1 MRKLIISVAL
11 ILILCLSS
19 CGTRTT
25 YEKTI
30 SSLKNAEFDQVSYY
44 NEAQINEISEKL
56 PNMNINISGKIKN
69 IVHFT
74 EIGIS
79 NGNWIY
85 VYNFELEEDAGVFM
99 EKYASNWENSRQEGT
114 VVIYGKS
121 SLINSIDL

>member
-25 YEKTI
+25 YEKAI

>member
-25 YEKTI
+25 YEKAI

-74 EIGIS
+74 EIGVS